1 MHEMKA
7 LTIRNV
13 DEALARALERERRR
27 RGASLN
33 QTVLELLRRGLGV
46 SSEDEAPNGLR
57 ALAGSWSKEDL
68 RAFES
73 ATAVFEQVDE
83 ELWE

>member
-1 MHEMKA
+1 
-7 LTIRNV
+7 
-13 DEALARALERERRR
+13 
-27 RGASLN
+27 
-33 QTVLELLRRGLGV
+33 VLELLRRGLGV